1 MKVVLVGDTQVGK
14 TCILARLTS
23 GTFRTNSPATVGAA
37 FQNHV
42 MTTSKGAVTMQI
54 WDTAGQ
60 EKYRALAPMYYRSAH
75 VAILFFDLTNI
86 DSFKSLDQWANE
98 LEEKTTGD
106 LRLFLVGNKSDLVEE
121 RKIKRE
127 DAEEFGFQH
136 GAIEYIETS
145 AKNGNGVVELF
156 TKVAEVSESFAT
168 QDDAD
173 QPAKAE
179 ISSKQIGEQ
188 SGSSSGCNC

>member
-14 TCILARLTS
+14 TCILGRLTS

-42 MTTSKGAVTMQI
+42 MTTSKGVVTMQI

-75 VAILFFDLTNI
+75 VAILFFDLTNP

-98 LEEKTTGD
+98 LEEKTTGE
-106 LRLFLVGNKSDLVEE
+106 LKLFLVGNKSDLVDE
-121 RKIKRE
+121 RKIRRQ

-136 GAIEYIETS
+136 GAIEYLETS
-145 AKNGNGVVELF
+145 AKTGDGVVELF
-156 TKVAEVSESFAT
+156 TKVAEVAETFSN
-168 QDDAD
+168 QDEAE
-173 QPAKAE
+173 QPKTAE
-179 ISSKQIGEQ
+179 ISSTQTGTTT
-188 SGSSSGCNC
+188 GSSGCSC

>member
-14 TCILARLTS
+14 TCILGRLTS

-42 MTTSKGAVTMQI
+42 MTTSKGVVTMQI

-75 VAILFFDLTNI
+75 VAILFFDLTNPE
-86 DSFKSLDQWANE
+86 SFKSLDQWANE
-98 LEEKTTGD
+98 LEEKTTGE
-106 LRLFLVGNKSDLVEE
+106 LKLFLVGNKSDLVDE

-127 DAEEFGFQH
+127 DAEEFSFQH
-136 GAIEYIETS
+136 GAIEYLETS
-145 AKNGNGVVELF
+145 AKTGDGVIELF
-156 TKVAEVSESFAT
+156 TKVAEVAET
-168 QDDAD
+168 YGNQDDAD
-173 QPAKAE
+173 QPKTAE
-179 ISSKQIGEQ
+179 ISSKPTGEQ
-188 SGSSSGCNC
+188 TGSSGCSC